1 MARKKNLPA
10 DTVLE
15 FRTIEGTP
23 TVLIN
28 AKLNS
33 AAQVSLL
40 IDQLGKMLELLMA
53 GNWTSAIRSRPIGKV
68 RANGSSRAQE
78 SHPDAS

>member
-33 AAQVSLL
+33 AVQVSLL

-53 GNWTSAIRSRPIGKV
+53 GMRTSAIRSRP
-68 RANGSSRAQE
+68 ANGSGSGIVRPPAQ
-78 SHPDAS
+78 AST